1 MWSASKIGRVAA
13 RAAIRGYQLTFSSL
27 AGSQCRH
34 LPTCSAY
41 TDEAIARHGLWAG
54 GFMGLARVCRCQPF
68 GTAGFD
74 PVPQDLPARAHWLR
88 PWTYG
93 RWGGPLP
100 ERQADLIERD
110 SALARSDELR
120 DLVSE
125 ASISKTKRDERQG
138 DGAGVGDIEALDGA
152 RHVEA
157 SDDVAILAGEAA
169 QPLAFAA
176 ENERERTL

>member
-1 MWSASKIGRVAA
+1 MKPNANMRSASKIGRIAA

-41 TDEAIARHGLWAG
+41 MDEAIARHGLWAG

-74 PVPQDLPARAHWLR
+74 PVPRDLPWGAHWLR
-88 PWTYG
+88 PWSYG

-100 ERQADLIERD
+100 EHQADLIDCAAAPSGE
-110 SALARSDELR
+110 SP

-125 ASISKTKRDERQG
+125 ASISEAKRDQRQG
-138 DGAGVGDIEALDGA
+138 DGAGVGDIEALYGA
-152 RHVEA
+152 RHIEA
-157 SDDVAILAGEAA
+157 GDDVAILA
-169 QPLAFAA
+169 
-176 ENERERTL
+176 R